1 MSELHGETK
10 YIIVSEAGASV
21 YSASK
26 AAADEFPDYDV
37 MQRSAISIARR
48 LQDPLA
54 ELVKIDPKAI
64 GVGQYQHDMKPARLD
79 EALGGVVEDCV
90 NSVGVDINTASCA
103 LLSYVSGITTASAK
117 NIVAQREDKGEFKS
131 RAEIKKVPRIG
142 PKAYE
147 MCAGFLRVPGSD
159 EILDNTGV
167 HPESYA
173 AAKTLLSEL
182 EYTED
187 DVARPPARRA
197 AQPFGEIRNQ
207 AALREAW
214 RRRADASRHYRRA

>member
-1 MSELHGETK
+1 M
-10 YIIVSEAGASV
+10 
-21 YSASK
+21 
-26 AAADEFPDYDV
+26 
-37 MQRSAISIARR
+37 
-48 LQDPLA
+48 
-54 ELVKIDPKAI
+54 KIDPKAI

-187 DVARPPARRA
+187 DVRARRLGELRSRSEKYGIKRLCEKLGVGEPTFATLSPSLKSRDATRATRCRRRYCEAMCSSLATSCRICASPARCA
-197 AQPFGEIRNQ
+197 TSPT
-207 AALREAW
+207 
-214 RRRADASRHYRRA
+214 SVCSST